1 MQVLERFGIEIG
13 KDKMQEGAIYGL
25 ASAYLLIERNIS
37 DYLRAFNLTPAKFNA
52 LMSLKHKG
60 KSKGL
65 SQIEI
70 GRCLIVTASN
80 MTRLLDKLAKEGFI
94 ERTLREGDRRVNLIK
109 ITPKGSE
116 VLDKAWPGYYSRI
129 REMANLLGKDL
140 KQAYDLLL
148 KWYVKL
154 EKAKA

>member
-13 KDKMQEGAIYGL
+13 KDKIQEGAIYGL

-80 MTRLLDKLAKEGFI
+80 MTRILDKLAKEGFI